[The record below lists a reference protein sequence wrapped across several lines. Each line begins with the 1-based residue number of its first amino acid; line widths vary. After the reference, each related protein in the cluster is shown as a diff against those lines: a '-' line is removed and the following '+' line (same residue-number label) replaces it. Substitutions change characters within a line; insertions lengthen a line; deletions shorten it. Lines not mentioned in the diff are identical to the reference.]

1 MRNLKL
7 IFSYLK
13 PHKKS
18 IILGILS
25 LILVDGL
32 MMIIPQIERHV
43 IDSLKLPGF
52 ASSDLLKF
60 SLLIVTIALAM
71 AGLRFLW
78 RWFLIGTSYK
88 VERTIR
94 NSLNDHLQRLSA
106 NFFQNHKTGNLMAYA
121 TNDLRA
127 IQRLMGSGIVITAD
141 TTVMLI
147 ATLVLMTNIDWQLTL
162 YVIIPLPIVTFMMLY
177 FGRRIHRLFKRIQ
190 YTFANLS
197 ERVQENISGIRII
210 KSFAAEDRYQE
221 KVSEDAQDLVTHNM
235 SLVKVFGIFHPGM
248 MAVVGISL
256 LLTLYL
262 GGSRTILNYISIG
275 EFVAFNSYLTMLVW
289 PMIAMGWIVNLYQR
303 GTASLNRIQEIL
315 KTPPE
320 IFDGPEVNH
329 SIKKLEG
336 NIEVKNLSFAY
347 PDSDSLVLR
356 DISFSLSKGE
366 TLAIVGRTGE
376 GKSTIVKLLTRT
388 FNPPKNTIFFDGN
401 EIYTIPLAVLK
412 KNIAVVNQDI
422 FLFSS
427 SVEYNVRFGYWDASR
442 EDIINATRVSQF
454 YNDIKEFDQGFNTV
468 VGERG
473 ISLSGGQKQ
482 RLAIARS
489 IVKNAPILI
498 LDDAFSSVDTETENI
513 ILKQLTEW
521 QKRKSTIIIAHRIST
536 MQHADKIIVLDKG
549 KIVEWGNHKTLLKKG
564 GSYRDIYE
572 KQKLKEELEG
582 Q

>member
-1 MRNLKL
+1 MSNLKL

-13 PHKKS
+13 PHKKHLV
-18 IILGILS
+18 IGILS
-25 LILVDGL
+25 LVLVDGL

-60 SLLIVTIALAM
+60 SLLIVVIALVM
-71 AGLRFLW
+71 AVLRFLW
-78 RWFLIGTSYK
+78 RWFIIGTSYK
-88 VERTIR
+88 IERGIR
-94 NSLNDHLQRLSA
+94 NSFNDHLHRLSA
-106 NFFQNHKTGNLMAYA
+106 SFFQNHKTGNLMAYA

-127 IQRLMGSGIVITAD
+127 IQRVMGSGIVIIAD

-147 ATLVLMTNIDWQLTL
+147 ATLALMTNIDWQLTL
-162 YVIIPLPIVTFMMLY
+162 YVIIPLPFVTLMMLF
-177 FGRRIHRLFKRIQ
+177 FGKRIHRLFKRIQ
-190 YTFANLS
+190 YTFAKLS

-210 KSFAAEDRYQE
+210 KSFAAEDRYE
-221 KVSEDAQDLVTHNM
+221 KTVSEDAQELVAHNM
-235 SLVKVFGIFHPGM
+235 KLVKIFGIFYPGM
-248 MAVVGISL
+248 TAIIGISL
-256 LLTLYL
+256 LLTLWL

-275 EFVAFNSYLTMLVW
+275 EFVAFSSYLTMLIW

-336 NIEVKNLSFAY
+336 NIEVQNMSFAY
-347 PDSDSLVLR
+347 PDSETLVLN
-356 DISFSLSKGE
+356 DISFSISKGE

-401 EIYTIPLAVLK
+401 EIYTIPLAVLRE
-412 KNIAVVNQDI
+412 NIAVVIQDI
-422 FLFSS
+422 FLFSAT
-427 SVEYNVRFGYWDASR
+427 VEENVRFGYWDASR
-442 EDIINATRVSQF
+442 DDIIRATRISQF
-454 YNDIKEFDQGFNTV
+454 YNDIKEFDKGFDAV

-473 ISLSGGQKQ
+473 VSLSGGQKQ
-482 RLAIARS
+482 RLAIARA

-498 LDDAFSSVDTETENI
+498 LDDAFSSVDSETENI
-513 ILKQLTEW
+513 ILKQLIKW
-521 QKRKSTIIIAHRIST
+521 QKGKTTIIIAHRIST

-549 KIVEWGNHKTLLKKG
+549 KIVEQGNHKTLLKKG
-564 GSYRDIYE
+564 GIYKNIYE
-572 KQKLKEELEG
+572 KQKLKEEIEN